1 MLFIRW
7 SMVGT
12 FLVMLSAVVL
22 AASPLTGSRWRV
34 EITEEGQTVPQFID
48 QVRFQEDSFTSALF
62 ERRGYPTAPFTEKKG
77 EEGSLV
83 WDALQKDAVGA
94 ELAWHAEFKG
104 NTMTGKLVWKQ
115 ADGKLT
121 NYALSGTPVVEEE
134 VEEGKTPAEEGKK
147 GAKTAAKKG
156 GSKWGCSLIPE

>member
-7 SMVGT
+7 FMVGA
-12 FLVMLSAVVL
+12 FVAILSAVAL
-22 AASPLTGSRWRV
+22 AAGPLTGSRWRV

-48 QVRFQEDSFTSALF
+48 QLRFQEDNFTSALF
-62 ERRGYPTAPFTEKKG
+62 ERRGYPTSPFTQKKG
-77 EEGSLV
+77 EEGALV

-104 NTMTGKLVWKQ
+104 DAMTGKLIWKQ

-121 NYALSGTPVVEEE
+121 NYALSGSPVVEEE
-134 VEEGKTPAEEGKK
+134 EEGKTPAEKGKK
-147 GAKTAAKKG
+147 EVKTTAKKG
-156 GSKWGCSLIPE
+156 GSRWGCSLIPE